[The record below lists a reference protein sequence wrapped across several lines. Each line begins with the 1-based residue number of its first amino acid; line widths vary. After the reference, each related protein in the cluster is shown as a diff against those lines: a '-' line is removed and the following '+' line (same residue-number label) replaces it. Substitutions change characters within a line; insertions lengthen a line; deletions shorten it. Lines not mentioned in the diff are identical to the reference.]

1 MRNFLRALR
10 FAWPYR
16 GRLLASLVCA
26 LVVALLWG
34 ANFTA
39 IYPVLKVLTRDTN
52 LQTWIDNEIRTKEA
66 DLERLQDLIE
76 RRSRELQRV
85 ESQPPSRSRE
95 RRLAELTRD
104 LAKDES
110 DLANTR
116 WMLGW
121 LQTLRLYIYK
131 FCPEDRFETLLSLL
145 LIVVIAV
152 AIKGLFDFG
161 QEALVG
167 SVVHLALLDLRN
179 RLYDNVLR
187 LDVSQFSEDGT
198 HELMARFTN
207 DMESLANG
215 LKTLFGKLVAEPLKA
230 LSCVCFACLISWRLT
245 LLFLILVPI
254 AVITMSKVG
263 SYMKRAGRKM
273 LESMSQLYKVLQ
285 ETFLAVKIVKAFT
298 MEGRKRLHFYRAS
311 RDYYRRGMRLVILEA
326 LSGPVMEWLAVVAVA
341 AALIGGSY
349 LVLRNQ
355 THIWGMR
362 MTAEPLEPESLLAL
376 YALLAAIADP
386 VRKLSSVY
394 NKLQSGAAAADRI
407 FYYMDRRPRVLSP
420 FPGRL
425 LREHRKNIVFRD
437 ICFSYCPDRPVLTN
451 IGLEIQFGEVIAIVG
466 RNGSGKSTLAGLL
479 PRFYDPDHGVILID
493 GIDHRQFTLRSL
505 RRQIGYVPQEVILFD
520 DTIRNNITA
529 GLQHVPQDLVEEA
542 ARRAYAHDF
551 IMQLQDGYDTRIG
564 EMGCVLSGG
573 QRQRIALARAI
584 LRNPSI
590 LILDEFT
597 SASDPESEILLHKA
611 LREFVRNRT
620 TLIITHRLSTLELAN
635 RIIVLE
641 KGRVEAIGTHA
652 ELLQKCPLYQRIF
665 ERQAQRQV
673 A

>member
-16 GRLLASLVCA
+16 NRLFASLLCA
-26 LVVALLWG
+26 LGVAVLWG

-52 LQTWIDNEIRTKEA
+52 LQTWIDNEIRIKEA
-66 DLERLQDLIE
+66 DIDRLQDLID
-76 RRSRELQRV
+76 RRSKEIQRT
-85 ESQPPSRSRE
+85 ENLPPSRSRE

-104 LAKDES
+104 LAKDEA
-110 DLANTR
+110 DLAHSR
-116 WMLGW
+116 WMLSW

-131 FCPEDRFETLLSLL
+131 FCPTDRFETLVHLL
-145 LIVVIAV
+145 AIVVLAV
-152 AIKGLFDFG
+152 AIKGIFDFA
-161 QEALVG
+161 QETLVG

-179 RLYDNVLR
+179 ALYDHVLR
-187 LDVSQFSEDGT
+187 LDVTQFSEDGT

-215 LKTLFGKLVAEPLKA
+215 LKTLFGKVVAEPLKA
-230 LSCVCFACLISWRLT
+230 LSCILFACWISWRLT
-245 LLFLILVPI
+245 LLFLVLVPI
-254 AVITMSKVG
+254 ALFTMSKVG
-263 SYMKRAGRKM
+263 TTMKRAGRKM

-285 ETFLAVKIVKAFT
+285 ETFLAIKVIKAFT
-298 MEGRKRLHFYRAS
+298 MEARKRLHLYQAS
-311 RDYYRRGMRLVILEA
+311 RDYYRRGMRLVVLEA

-341 AALIGGSY
+341 GALIGGSY

-394 NKLQSGAAAADRI
+394 NKLQAGAAAADRI
-407 FYYMDRRPRVLSP
+407 FHYIDRHPRVQSP

-437 ICFSYCPDRPVLTN
+437 VCFSYRPGQAVLTN
-451 IGLEIQFGEVIAIVG
+451 ICFEIQFGQVVAIVG
-466 RNGSGKSTLAGLL
+466 RNGSGKTTLAGLL

-493 GIDHRQFTLRSL
+493 GTDHREFTLRSL
-505 RRQIGYVPQEVILFD
+505 RRQIGFVPQEVVLFD

-529 GLQHVPQDLVEEA
+529 GLRHVPQELVEEA

-551 IMQLQDGYDTRIG
+551 IMQLKHGYDTRIG
-564 EMGCVLSGG
+564 EMGFALSGG
-573 QRQRIALARAI
+573 QRQRLALARAI

-597 SASDPESEILLHKA
+597 SASDPENEMLLHKA
-611 LREFVRNRT
+611 LREFMRNRT
-620 TLIITHRLSTLELAN
+620 TLIITHRPSTLELAD

-641 KGRVEAIGTHA
+641 KGRVEGIGTHT
-652 ELLQKCPLYQRIF
+652 ELLQTCPLYQRLF
-665 ERQAQRQV
+665 ERQSQRQV

>member
-1 MRNFLRALR
+1 MRHFLRALR
-10 FAWPYR
+10 FTWPYR
-16 GRLLASLVCA
+16 RRIFASLVCA
-26 LVVALLWG
+26 LIVALLWG

-52 LQTWIDNEIRTKEA
+52 LQTWVDAEIRQKE
-66 DLERLQDLIE
+66 LEIERLLELIE

-85 ESQPPSRSRE
+85 ESLPPSRSRE
-95 RRLAELTRD
+95 RRLAELTHD
-104 LAKDES
+104 LAKDEAH
-110 DLANTR
+110 LAQAR

-121 LQTLRLYIYK
+121 FQTLRIYIYK
-131 FCPEDRFETLLSLL
+131 FCPEDRFDTLVSLL
-145 LIVVIAV
+145 ALVVLGIG
-152 AIKGLFDFG
+152 IKGFFDFA

-187 LDVSQFSEDGT
+187 LDVTQFSTDGT

-207 DMESLANG
+207 DMELLGNG
-215 LKTLFGKLVAEPLKA
+215 LKTLFGKLIAEPLKA
-230 LSCVCFACLISWRLT
+230 LSCILFACFISWRLT
-245 LLFLILVPI
+245 LVFLILVPI
-254 AVITMSKVG
+254 AVFTMSKVG

-273 LESMSQLYKVLQ
+273 LESMSQVYKVLQ
-285 ETFLAVKIVKAFT
+285 ETFLAIKVVKAFT
-298 MEGRKRLHFYRAS
+298 MEAHKRLDLYKAS
-311 RDYYRRGMRLVILEA
+311 RDYYRRGMRLVIIEA
-326 LSGPVMEWLAVVAVA
+326 LSGPAMEWLAVLAVA
-341 AALIGGSY
+341 GALVGGSY
-349 LVLRNQ
+349 LVLRQQ
-355 THIWGMR
+355 THIWGLR

-407 FYYMDRRPRVLSP
+407 FYYMDRQPRVVSP
-420 FPGRL
+420 FPGRIL
-425 LREHRKNIVFRD
+425 KEHRRDLVFRD
-437 ICFSYCPDRPVLTN
+437 ICFSYHPGRPVLTN
-451 IGLEIQFGEVIAIVG
+451 ISLDIRFGEVIAIVG
-466 RNGSGKSTLAGLL
+466 RNGSGKSTLVGLL
-479 PRFYDPDHGVILID
+479 PRFYDPDHGSILID
-493 GIDHRQFTLRSL
+493 GIDHREFTLRSL
-505 RRQIGYVPQEVILFD
+505 RRQIGFVGQEIVLFD

-529 GLQHVPQDLVEEA
+529 GLRHVPQELVEEA

-551 IMQLQDGYDTRIG
+551 IMQLKDGYDTRIG
-564 EMGCVLSGG
+564 ELGHTLSGG

-597 SASDPESEILLHKA
+597 SASDPESEMLLHKA
-611 LREFVRNRT
+611 LRDFVRHRT
-620 TLIITHRLSTLELAN
+620 TIIISHRLSTLELAD
-635 RIIVLE
+635 RIVVLE

-652 ELLQKCPLYQRIF
+652 ELLQQCPLYQRLF
-665 ERQAQRQV
+665 ERQAHRHV

>member
-26 LVVALLWG
+26 LMVGILYG
-34 ANFTA
+34 ANLTA
-39 IYPVLKVLTRDTN
+39 IYPVLTVLTSDAN
-52 LQTWIDNEIRTKEA
+52 LQAWIDKKILKKEEEIN
-66 DLERLQDLIE
+66 RLQELIDS
-76 RRSRELQRV
+76 RSNRIQVV
-85 ESQPPSRSRE
+85 ESRPPSRDRE
-95 RRLAELTRD
+95 RELAQLTRD
-104 LAKDES
+104 LAKDEA
-110 DLANTR
+110 DLASAR
-116 WMLGW
+116 WTLGW

-131 FCPEDRFETLLSLL
+131 FCPQDRFETLVSLL
-145 LIVVIAV
+145 TIVVIAV
-152 AIKGLFDFG
+152 AIKGVFDFA

-187 LDVSQFSEDGT
+187 LDVTQFNEDGT

-230 LSCVCFACLISWRLT
+230 LSCVLFACLISWRLT
-245 LLFLILVPI
+245 LLFLVLVPI
-254 AVITMSKVG
+254 AVFTMSKVG

-285 ETFLAVKIVKAFT
+285 ETFLAIKIIKAFT
-298 MEGRKRLHFYRAS
+298 MEGRKRLHLCKAS
-311 RDYYRRGMRLVILEA
+311 RDYYRRGMRLVMIEA
-326 LSGPVMEWLAVVAVA
+326 LSGPVMEWLAVIAVA
-341 AALIGGSY
+341 GALLGGAY
-349 LVLRNQ
+349 LVLRNE

-362 MTAEPLEPESLLAL
+362 MTAEPLGHQELLAL
-376 YALLAAIADP
+376 YGLLAAIADP

-407 FYYMDRRPRVLSP
+407 FHYMDRQPRVVSP

-425 LREHRKNIVFRD
+425 LRQHRKNIVFRD
-437 ICFSYCPDRPVLTN
+437 ICFSYHPGRPVLTN
-451 IGLEIQFGEVIAIVG
+451 IGFEIQFGEVIAIIG
-466 RNGSGKSTLAGLL
+466 RNGSGKTTLAGLL

-505 RRQIGYVPQEVILFD
+505 RRQIGFVPQETILFD

-529 GLQHVPQDLVEEA
+529 GLRHVPQDLVEEA

-551 IMQLQDGYDTRIG
+551 ILQLKDGYDTRVG
-564 EMGCVLSGG
+564 EMGYALSGG
-573 QRQRIALARAI
+573 QRQRIALARA
-584 LRNPSI
+584 LLHHPSI

-597 SASDPESEILLHKA
+597 SASDPESEMLLHKA
-611 LREFVRNRT
+611 LREFARHCT
-620 TLIITHRLSTLELAN
+620 TILITHRLSTLELAD
-635 RIIVLE
+635 RIVVLE
-641 KGRVEAIGTHA
+641 NGRVEAIGTHA
-652 ELLQKCPLYQRIF
+652 ELLQKCSLYQRLF
-665 ERQAQRQV
+665 ERHSQRQV